1 MPRLQA
7 WVSEYKPDVI
17 FEMNRVGCELPLDE
31 LGVKHV
37 SWVVDFAGRDLTQI
51 HGSDIIYFFDPG
63 AEENSL
69 AKCHTAWLA
78 PGASPEHYFP
88 GQYDF
93 NTDFLFIGHIPAPWS
108 EVELN
113 TLIGLSGNNRLT
125 FSDLLEAYIK
135 ELELPFDC
143 IPTHKILKDK
153 IRRIV
158 ERRIGRA
165 ELTSKVEYDLLE
177 RLKRVT
183 SRRAL
188 VGAAAAIESAD
199 LAIYGSETWKQWPEY
214 AKYFCGFLSEDDSLR
229 QAYATSRYCLHD
241 GVGLHFRSMD
251 CMASGGVILY
261 RQDGMIKYTPLEGGE
276 RGLHTCFREGEH
288 YLQFDTADELTDL
301 YFRYKDDDAALRRI
315 GSNAAEAIAG
325 GHTWRHRAQQIIDDI
340 NTQL

>member
-31 LGVKHV
+31 LGIKHV

-69 AKCHTAWLA
+69 AECHTAWLA
-78 PGASPEHYFP
+78 PGASPEHFFP
-88 GQYDF
+88 GQHVF
-93 NTDFLFIGHIPAPWS
+93 NTDFLFVGHMPAPWS
-108 EVELN
+108 ESELN
-113 TLIGLSGNNRLT
+113 TLIGSSGNYRLT
-125 FSDLLEAYIK
+125 FSELLAAYLE

-153 IRRIV
+153 VRYIV
-158 ERRIGRA
+158 EQRIGKT
-165 ELTSKVEYDLLE
+165 ELTRKVEYDLLE
-177 RLKRVT
+177 RLKRIT
-183 SRRAL
+183 SRQAL
-188 VGAAAAIESAD
+188 VGAAAAIEFAVMT
-199 LAIYGSETWKQWPEY
+199 IYGSETWKQWPEY
-214 AKYFCGFLSEDDSLR
+214 AQYFRGFLSEDESLR
-229 QAYATSRYCLHD
+229 QAYASSRYCLHD

-288 YLQFDTADELTDL
+288 YLQFDTADELTDI
-301 YFRYKDDDAALRRI
+301 YFRYKNDDAALRRI
-315 GSNAAEAIAG
+315 GSNAAQAVEG
-325 GHTWRHRAQQIIDDI
+325 GHTWRHRAQQIVDDI